1 MSNTFNWG
9 AINTSL
15 GGSTDYASKNTIA
28 SDLAQV
34 DKKSSNNNWMSF
46 WFGNKEQVGA
56 VQAGASVFSGAV
68 GAWLGYENLQL
79 AEESLSMQREQF
91 AQNKAM
97 ANMEAA
103 LKLDAR
109 KRGLAAHG
117 ISSDVVNKYA
127 SQYQ

>member
-1 MSNTFNWG
+1 MSDMFNWD
-9 AINTSL
+9 AISTSL
-15 GGSTDYASKNTIA
+15 GGSTNYASNNSIST
-28 SDLAQV
+28 DLGQV
-34 DKKSSNNNWMSF
+34 GTSSSNNNWMTAL
-46 WFGNKEQVGA
+46 FGNKEQVGA
-56 VQAGASVFSGAV
+56 VQAGVSVFSGAV

>member
-1 MSNTFNWG
+1 MAVNNAYGDDALGNLFNVSG
-9 AINTSL
+9 F
-15 GGSTDYASKNTIA
+15 TDTG
-28 SDLAQV
+28 
-34 DKKSSNNNWMSF
+34 SSNATGDSDWMNIL
-46 WFGNKEQVGA
+46 FGNKEQAGA
-56 VQAGASVFSGAV
+56 VQVGTQAIGGAI

-79 AEESLSMQREQF
+79 AEESMSMQKEQF

-117 ISSDVVNKYA
+117 VSSDVVNKYA
-127 SQYQ
+127 EQYK